1 MARTITIPEFDF
13 AAGFYFADILEL
25 LITHLRDNVP
35 EISNES
41 EGELAIQLMAAYALV
56 GHLNNVLVDLVGH
69 ESLMVTS
76 QLRDSL
82 VAHLKLI
89 GFEVPGDIPAEVLMV
104 LTLSKSFTT
113 TEEVIPD
120 NALFGTRRK
129 SFAEPRTYEADA
141 ALTIT
146 RTDRLGQVWVY
157 DASADTY
164 VDRTTEAN
172 TDASTF
178 AALPATPAAGDMLI
192 LGHPEVMFDRIRA
205 GTISTPMVG
214 VFGVWEFSDTATED
228 DFPDSVTNLGSTLEL
243 VIDSMLDDDGTTDF
257 SGLEVVVTLN
267 STGATETLTSTYS
280 GGANKV
286 TTTGFLGQT
295 TPSTD
300 AADYTVGAQW
310 HRVPG
315 LDDGTNDG
323 TTSFEIDG
331 DVDWTL
337 PKDLTRDW
345 QPLAVNL
352 VTAFYVRFR
361 VISVTTPTAPILDR
375 LHMDK
380 RGTYVQVQATQGRTR
395 TLETLGSSDGSASQE
410 FTLAV
415 ANVIP
420 GTVQVFVDAL
430 EWVEVDNFL
439 SSTSVDEHFTVEVD
453 SDGIGTITF
462 GDGTNGKVP
471 PAGVNNVTSTYRTDA
486 ELDGNVGANTITV
499 NRTGVAFVKATTN
512 PRPASQWVA
521 RRGSTATDREL
532 LKVEGPA
539 SLRTL
544 ERAVTADDVEFLTV
558 QFTAADGSSPFVRA
572 LAIEEGFGDKTVKC
586 VTVGPAGAATSVSD
600 RAELELYFNG
610 NPATGESGVMVAN
623 QRVFARDY
631 VAVPIDVTATITGG
645 VLASIDTALR
655 GLLTPVSLL
664 DDGITFRWGFGDDVT
679 VSKLIATIFAAHPDV
694 TDVAITVPAAN
705 VVLDEDELPT
715 VGTLTLTVI

>member
-25 LITHLRDNVP
+25 LVTHLRENVP

-41 EGELAIQLMAAYALV
+41 EGELAIQLMSAYALV

-69 ESLMVTS
+69 EALMVTA

-89 GFEVPGDIPAEVLMV
+89 GFEVPGDIPAEVQLIM
-104 LTLSKSFTT
+104 TLSKTFTA

-129 SFAEPRTYEADA
+129 SFAEQRTYEADA
-141 ALTIT
+141 ALSIT
-146 RTDRLGQVWVY
+146 RTDQMGQVMVY
-157 DASADTY
+157 DAGSGLFSDK
-164 VDRTTEAN
+164 TTAAN
-172 TDASTF
+172 TDSSTF
-178 AALPATPAAGDMLI
+178 SALPAVPAAGDCLYI
-192 LGHPEVMFDRIRA
+192 GHAEVMTDRIRVA
-205 GTISTPMVG
+205 EVSVPMVG
-214 VFGVWEFSDTATED
+214 VTGVWEFCDDTTED
-228 DFPDSVTNLGSTLEL
+228 DFPDSVTDLGSTLEIE
-243 VIDSMLDDDGTTDF
+243 IDSMLDDDGTTDF

-267 STGATETLTSTYS
+267 TTGATETLTSTYS

-295 TPSTD
+295 SPSVD
-300 AADYTVGAQW
+300 ASDYTVGTQW
-310 HRVPG
+310 HVVPG
-315 LDDGTNDG
+315 LDDSTNDG

-331 DVDWTL
+331 DVDFTL
-337 PKDLTRDW
+337 PKDVVRDW
-345 QPLAVNL
+345 QPIAVNN

-361 VISVTTPTAPILDR
+361 VISVISPTAPTIDR
-375 LHMDK
+375 LLMDR
-380 RGTYVQVQATQGRTR
+380 RGTYIQTPATQGRTR
-395 TLETLGSSDGSASQE
+395 ALETLGSSDGGATQE
-410 FTLAV
+410 FALAV

-420 GTVQVFVDAL
+420 EAVQVFVDSL
-430 EWVEVDNFL
+430 EWTEVDNFL

-471 PAGVNNVTSTYRTDA
+471 PAGVNNVESTYRTDA
-486 ELDGNVGANTITV
+486 NLDGNVGANTITV
-499 NRTGVAFVKATTN
+499 NRTGVAFVKNVRN

-544 ERAVTADDVEFLTV
+544 ERAVTADDVEFLTT
-558 QFTAADGSSPFVRA
+558 QFKAVDGSSPFVRA
-572 LAIEEGFGDKTVKC
+572 FAIEEGFGDKTVK
-586 VTVGPAGAATSVSD
+586 VAVVGPAGAATSTSD
-600 RAELELYFNG
+600 RAELETYFNG
-610 NPATGESGVMVAN
+610 SAATGESGVMIAN

-631 VAVPIDVTATITGG
+631 VAVAIPVTAAITGG
-645 VLASIDTALR
+645 SQTVIETALT
-655 GLLTPVSLL
+655 GLLSPVSLL
-664 DDGITFRWGFGDDVT
+664 DDGITFRWGFGDGVS
-679 VSKLIATIFAAHPDV
+679 VSKLVSTIFAADADV
-694 TDVAITVPAAN
+694 TDAVITLPAAN
-705 VVLDEDELPT
+705 VTLGDDELPT
-715 VGTLTLTVI
+715 VGTLTLTVS